1 MSLAHWR
8 ENSLREK
15 NTRKIDEIE
24 DQKARTKAKTIAERN
39 RIEILTHEGRMRKEV
54 EISEP
59 IEKQRATKSQNLEEP
74 ASIV

>member
-1 MSLAHWR
+1 MAHWR
-8 ENSLREK
+8 ESSLREK

-59 IEKQRATKSQNLEEP
+59 IEKQRATHPQNLEEP